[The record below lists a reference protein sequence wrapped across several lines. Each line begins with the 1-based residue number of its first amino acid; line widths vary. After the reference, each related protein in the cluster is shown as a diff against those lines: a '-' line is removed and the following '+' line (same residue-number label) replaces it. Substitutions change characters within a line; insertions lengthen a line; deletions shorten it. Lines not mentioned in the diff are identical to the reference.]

1 MKDKEKV
8 EIENEEVKEGTNK
21 NDKTEWLPIG
31 MCMGTGL
38 GMCGGGFVFDN
49 MYIGLVVGMILG
61 MLIGS
66 GIDAASGKKSENETK
81 TGEDKEQQK

>member
-31 MCMGTGL
+31 M
-38 GMCGGGFVFDN
+38 
-49 MYIGLVVGMILG
+49 
-61 MLIGS
+61 
-66 GIDAASGKKSENETK
+66 
-81 TGEDKEQQK
+81 